1 MMQTTTYVSNRLNLL
16 QTKREKLRKLLLNY
30 INFLIKCLNSA
41 ESKNE
46 AKRILTSLK
55 ALENKMWIQNH
66 SDEDLSHNS
75 YLSEE
80 KKIYQT
86 IENLYLPF

>member
-1 MMQTTTYVSNRLNLL
+1 MQTITHVSNRLNLL

-46 AKRILTSLK
+46 AKRVLASLN

-80 KKIYQT
+80 RKIYQA
-86 IENLYLPF
+86 IENLYLPY

>member
-1 MMQTTTYVSNRLNLL
+1 MQTITHVTNKLNLW

-30 INFLIKCLNSA
+30 INFLINCLNSA

-46 AKRILTSLK
+46 AKRILDSLK
-55 ALENKMWIQNH
+55 ALESNMWIQNH
-66 SDEDLSHNS
+66 SDEELSHNS

-80 KKIYQT
+80 RKIYQT
-86 IENLYLPF
+86 IENLYLSY

>member
-1 MMQTTTYVSNRLNLL
+1 MQTITHVTNKLNLW

-30 INFLIKCLNSA
+30 INFLINCLNSA

-46 AKRILTSLK
+46 AKRILDSLK
-55 ALENKMWIQNH
+55 ALESNMWIQNH
-66 SDEDLSHNS
+66 SDEELSHNS

-80 KKIYQT
+80 RKIYQA
-86 IENLYLPF
+86 IENLYLSY

>member
-1 MMQTTTYVSNRLNLL
+1 MQTITHVTNKLNLW

-30 INFLIKCLNSA
+30 INFLINCLNSA

-46 AKRILTSLK
+46 AKRILESLK
-55 ALENKMWIQNH
+55 ALESNMWIQNH
-66 SDEDLSHNS
+66 SDEELSHNS

-80 KKIYQT
+80 RKIYQT
-86 IENLYLPF
+86 IENLYLSY

>member
-1 MMQTTTYVSNRLNLL
+1 MQTITHVTNKLNLW

-30 INFLIKCLNSA
+30 INFLINCLNSA

-46 AKRILTSLK
+46 AKRILESLK
-55 ALENKMWIQNH
+55 ALESNMWIQNH
-66 SDEDLSHNS
+66 SDEELSHNS

-80 KKIYQT
+80 RKIYQA
-86 IENLYLPF
+86 IENLYLSY